1 MSLPRT
7 NPATVI
13 KYCVETSIFRQV
25 PLGVQI
31 ATAIRIGQY
40 LGAGQTTEAK
50 TVGRLAITIV
60 GKLLAH
66 VITSSDR
73 WGITFGYQGKP

>member
-1 MSLPRT
+1 MFMVCMCR
-7 NPATVI
+7 I
-13 KYCVETSIFRQV
+13 SIYSQV

-60 GKLLAH
+60 GKLLMHFTPRMPPHPPIIFA
-66 VITSSDR
+66 
-73 WGITFGYQGKP
+73 Y